1 MESFNIDLRNF
12 QSIGDASLS
21 FEPGVNLIVGQ
32 SNSGKTAI
40 LRAVSAVITN
50 PTRGKYFIKK
60 GTKSSEVCINFDGN
74 EIDWKRT
81 PADSSYEI
89 NGETYKKTG
98 RNNLFDLFSE
108 NGFVRDDSGNI
119 MNIEGEWDLPFPFD
133 RTPSEL
139 FKLFENIF
147 YISDSAVIL
156 KSFKE
161 EEANMVKDKLT
172 NEDKLIR
179 VANKI
184 NALEELAKE
193 VNIEKTQHKLDIF
206 SQHCD
211 KYKEM
216 SADLTKILKSEKY
229 TKINLDEVTP
239 PIEESLEK
247 YIEAVKDYKF
257 ITKVVKRQKFYKSLP
272 ASVIIGDTIDKYE
285 QAAKDYEHIQHA
297 VELKKIDLSRE
308 CEVSGETLN
317 KYIEMLDDYNDLL
330 RLKEVSAFD
339 ISKECTAGNTLDDYE
354 TMLQDYKFI
363 VECFNKCKDL
373 KRKYKE
379 CEERAEEAQKKLNK
393 YKVCPLCGHEL
404 GDDKC

>member
-1 MESFNIDLRNF
+1 MESFNIDLKNF
-12 QSIGDASLS
+12 QSIGDANLS

-40 LRAVSAVITN
+40 LRAVSAVINN

-60 GTKSSEVCINFDGN
+60 GTKSSEVRIVFNGN
-74 EIDWKRT
+74 DIDWKRT

-89 NGETYKKTG
+89 NGETFKKTG
-98 RNNLFDLFSE
+98 RNNLFDLIQE
-108 NGFVRDDSGNI
+108 NGFIRDDSGNI

-147 YISDSAVIL
+147 CISDSAVIL

-161 EEANMVKDKLT
+161 EEANAVKERLT
-172 NEDKLIR
+172 SEDKLVR
-179 VANKI
+179 VTNKI

-193 VNIEKTQHKLDIF
+193 VNIGKTQRKLDIF
-206 SQHCD
+206 SQNCD
-211 KYKEM
+211 RYKEM

-229 TKINLDEVTP
+229 TSINLDEVTP
-239 PIEESLEK
+239 PIEESLDR
-247 YIEAVKDYKF
+247 YIEAVKDYSF

-285 QAAKDYEHIQHA
+285 QAAQDYEHIQHA
-297 VELKKIDLSRE
+297 VELNKIDLSKE
-308 CEVSGETLN
+308 CEVTGDTLN
-317 KYIEMLDDYNDLL
+317 KYTEMFEDYNDLL
-330 RLKEVSAFD
+330 RLKEVSKFD
-339 ISKECTAGNTLDDYE
+339 VDKECTAGNSLDDYE
-354 TMLQDYKFI
+354 TLLRDYKFI
-363 VECFNKCKDL
+363 VDCYNRCKDL
-373 KRKYKE
+373 KKQYKA
-379 CEERAEEAQKKLNK
+379 CEQREAEAQEKLNK